1 MTRNPLHPPFHAPLA
16 SEPASQRASEPAG
29 PGKSLAAWVTAVLS
43 LALCAA
49 VAGRNRIVL
58 RQTPALP

>member
-1 MTRNPLHPPFHAPLA
+1 MTRNPLHPPFHASL
-16 SEPASQRASEPAG
+16 ASEPAG

-58 RQTPALP
+58 RQAPALP